1 TSSIGSESCSHW
13 ISTTFPGFPFSN
25 TRARRSMV
33 GSSGPLPA
41 MIIEPVTPVVATK
54 NGIMVVARNRLK
66 AVVTLVDTQASFSK
80 GSGEFLPVHDPFP
93 HDLPLGG
100 ADLIRVK
107 HESVVS
113 KDHRL
118 SGMNGYGSLLLM
130 LEGVLSMIVVKMC
143 GATQE

>member
-1 TSSIGSESCSHW
+1 
-13 ISTTFPGFPFSN
+13 
-25 TRARRSMV
+25 MV

-100 ADLIRVK
+100 ADLLRVK
-107 HESVVS
+107 HDRVAS
-113 KDHRL
+113 KDQSL
-118 SGMNGYGSLLLM
+118 SGRRGDGSLLL
-130 LEGVLSMIVVKMC
+130 LQAGGKALGVRV
-143 GATQE
+143 E